1 MINHVTFNE
10 KPETVAF
17 TPLPD
22 GKADIWIRRNIR
34 EFAAEEDAD
43 GESLTVTKWA
53 ADEAYMRSA
62 ATLDAVEADIESDI
76 EAAFARAAAWK
87 PGDDEEK
94 PLSEGER
101 IALLEREN
109 AELFRQLTD
118 TQLALCE
125 LYESLIEQEE

>member
-1 MINHVTFNE
+1 MINNVTFNE
-10 KPETVAF
+10 MPETVVF
-17 TPLPD
+17 TPLPN

-43 GESLTVTKWA
+43 GENLTVTKWA
-53 ADEAYMRSA
+53 ADEAYMRA
-62 ATLDAVEADIESDI
+62 DTTLEAIEADS

-87 PGDDEEK
+87 MGDDEEK
-94 PLSEGER
+94 QLSDGER